1 MIKQLMQMMSKGTKV
16 YYVKGNQN
24 ELLRKF
30 EGFALGSAVG
40 YGNTILPNRFINFVW
55 EGISGEGKDSLS
67 KKIKNNVK
75 KAVSFI
81 SDFEQTA
88 VRHYATIQ

>member
-1 MIKQLMQMMSKGTKV
+1 MKMIKQLMQMMSKGTKV

-55 EGISGEGKDSLS
+55 EGKDSLS